1 MGQESTTEPVS
12 RGILRLD
19 GPALE
24 RSISPGEIHVYQIR
38 LDRDGVAVT
47 AMNCLTD
54 EEKARA
60 DRFCFDRDRR
70 RYITC
75 RSYLRKLLAQYVGCG
90 PLEITLAFGRRGK
103 PHLVGAALG
112 FNVSHSEELALIALT
127 REPNIGVDIEF
138 NRPLSDIEAMILAA
152 GSAEEKQIFARVD
165 GENRLRLFYRM
176 WARKEALL
184 KVEGAGLAMALTG
197 LTVLRADGAELTEP
211 VSVAGQ
217 GQIRV
222 FDLPQVPSDFAAAL
236 AVPWSPGAPVASV
249 RFLSFGEAFAA
260 GRDAA
265 PSI

>member
-1 MGQESTTEPVS
+1 MGQESNSEPAS
-12 RGILRLD
+12 SGILRLD

-24 RSISPGEIHVYQIR
+24 RSISPGGIHVYQIR
-38 LDRDGVAVT
+38 LDRDGVEAS
-47 AMNCLTD
+47 AMNCLAD

-70 RYITC
+70 RYIAC

-90 PLEITLAFGRRGK
+90 PLDITLAFGRRGK
-103 PHLVGAALG
+103 PYLVGAALG
-112 FNVSHSEELALIALT
+112 FNVSHSEELAVIALT

-138 NRPLSDIEAMILAA
+138 NRPLNDIEAMILAV
-152 GSAEEKQIFARVD
+152 GSAEERRIFTRVD
-165 GENRLRLFYRM
+165 DENRLRLFYRM
-176 WARKEALL
+176 WARKEALV

-222 FDLPQVPSDFAAAL
+222 FDLPQVPRGFAAAL
-236 AVPWSPGAPVASV
+236 AVPCSPGAPVASV
-249 RFLSFGEAFAA
+249 RFLPFGEALAA
-260 GRDAA
+260 EHDAA
-265 PSI
+265 SSI